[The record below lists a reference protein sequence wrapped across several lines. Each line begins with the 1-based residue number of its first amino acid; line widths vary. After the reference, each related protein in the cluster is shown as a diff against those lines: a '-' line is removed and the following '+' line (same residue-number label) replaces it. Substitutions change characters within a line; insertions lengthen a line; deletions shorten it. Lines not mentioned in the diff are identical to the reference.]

1 MLEVEQNPVLNPY
14 SLEGMTQ
21 MGYMDDITRYED
33 ADVEWLYS
41 HNEVDVGDNETQ
53 GLNDPHN
60 GTSATQGKQSK
71 DPATRVLR
79 DREIRTIN
87 KYICEQSEDPATR
100 VLRDRKIQTISKYIC

>member
-60 GTSATQGKQSK
+60 GTGATQGKQSK